1 MPNPWESSSS
11 QLKSILPDTAAAKL
25 VPPAR
30 LIDVMLPPAR
40 SSWQA
45 RVHNKFEE
53 FSQVSTMICVK
64 LFLDEI
70 QPRTERTADRPS
82 RCSPVMADRNGMA
95 RN

>member
-1 MPNPWESSSS
+1 
-11 QLKSILPDTAAAKL
+11 
-25 VPPAR
+25 
-30 LIDVMLPPAR
+30 MLLPAR

-45 RVHNKFEE
+45 HVHNKFEG

-70 QPRTERTADRPS
+70 QPRTERAADRS
-82 RCSPVMADRNGMA
+82 SHCSLVMAGRNRMA